1 MFSGMTSRYICC
13 LELELTGKPWRLT
26 PYDDDDD
33 DGGGGDG
40 DSDVGQDDVDDSDGD
55 DDGGVNMRF
64 WEVSSTSL
72 NNDPDIKCGFSKFPC
87 KLCFPSVC
95 WHKW

>member
-1 MFSGMTSRYICC
+1 MFSGMTSRCICC

-55 DDGGVNMRF
+55 DDGGVNMKF
-64 WEVSSTSL
+64 WEVASTSL
-72 NNDPDIKCGFSKFPC
+72 NNVVLADFFANCV
-87 KLCFPSVC
+87 FPSVC